1 MNQSKPKI
9 SVKDWAPED
18 KPREKLLLKGV
29 NSLSDAELLAIIIG
43 SGNTEESVVELSR
56 RILLFVDN
64 KINLLGKLSI
74 KQLITNFK
82 GIGEAKAVSIVAAL
96 ELGKRR
102 NAEDVT
108 NKRNISCSKDIYNY
122 FHPILCDLPYEEFW
136 VIFLNRSNH
145 IIDKLKISQGGVSE
159 TIVDSRIIYKEA
171 ISRLASS
178 VVICHN
184 HPSNNTKPSQPDDNI
199 TRKIKKG
206 IELLDM
212 SLLDHVIVCDGQ
224 YYSYADNRRL

>member
-1 MNQSKPKI
+1 MSQSKPRI

-56 RILLFVDN
+56 RIFQSVDN
-64 KINLLGKLSI
+64 SINLLGKLSI

-102 NAEDVT
+102 KAEEIT
-108 NKRNISCSKDIYNY
+108 NKRNISCSRDIYYY

-136 VIFLNRSNH
+136 VLFLNRSNN

-159 TIVDSRIIYKEA
+159 VIVDSRLIYKEA
-171 ISRLASS
+171 INRLASS
-178 VVICHN
+178 IIICHN
-184 HPSNNTKPSQPDDNI
+184 HPSNNAKPSKQDDGI
-199 TRKIKKG
+199 TMKIKKG

-212 SLLDHVIVCDGQ
+212 FLLDHIIITDSQ
-224 YYSYADNRRL
+224 YYSYADNGRL